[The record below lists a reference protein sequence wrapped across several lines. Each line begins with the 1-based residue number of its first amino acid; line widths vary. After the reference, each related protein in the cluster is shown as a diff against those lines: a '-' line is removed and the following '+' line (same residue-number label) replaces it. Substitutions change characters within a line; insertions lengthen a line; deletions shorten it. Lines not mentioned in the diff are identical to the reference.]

1 MAAWKRDFASGLIV
15 LVPVMVTVYVVAWLY
30 RAVRSVSPTDIVK
43 PALLGGLD
51 LSRANAQSA
60 AQLISV
66 LLTLLIFV
74 VSVFA
79 IGYLMRTTV
88 GSAAESNLDAV
99 ANRLPGLRVVYNASK
114 MAAETALGGADS
126 LQTPVKLET
135 WNGLR
140 MTAFKTGKTT
150 DDGRKVLFLPT
161 APNITTGFV
170 VEVEPERID
179 DLDETVEDA
188 LTRILSA
195 GFGENDRSSVSI
207 HDVVGDESG
216 VGDEPFDVEPDVD
229 VDDGSSTD

>member
-15 LVPVMVTVYVVAWLY
+15 LVPVIVTIYVVTWLY
-30 RAVRSVSPTDIVK
+30 GIVVSVT
-43 PALLGGLD
+43 PASLVEADLLKGLGLGD
-51 LSRANAQSA
+51 AT
-60 AQLISV
+60 QLVNVTITV
-66 LLTLLIFV
+66 VVFV
-74 VSVFA
+74 VFVFA

-88 GSAAESNLDAV
+88 GSSMEDILDGV

-150 DDGRKVLFLPT
+150 EDGREVLFLPT

-170 VEVEPERID
+170 IEVEPERIEE
-179 DLDETVEDA
+179 LDETVEDA

-195 GFGENDRSSVSI
+195 GFGENDRSGVSI
-207 HDVVGDESG
+207 QDVIGDE
-216 VGDEPFDVEPDVD
+216 DI
-229 VDDGSSTD
+229 VDDEIAADEGEFNPEP